1 MTVQEVI
8 TEIMRLPVEDQLELL
23 RLLNESLRGEQRT
36 NPDSGTA
43 LNRVRGL
50 LKSDSPSPD
59 SETLRDA
66 YVEHLMEKYI

>member
-8 TEIMRLPVEDQLELL
+8 TEIRRLPVEDQLELL
-23 RLLNESLRGEQRT
+23 RLLNESLRDEQRT
-36 NPDSGTA
+36 NLDGGTA

-50 LKSDSPSPD
+50 LKSDSLSPD

-66 YVEHLMEKYI
+66 YVEHLMEKYL

>member
-8 TEIMRLPVEDQLELL
+8 TEIRRLPIEDQLELL
-23 RLLNESLRGEQRT
+23 RLLNESLWGEQRT
-36 NPDSGTA
+36 NSGGGTA

-50 LKSDSPSPD
+50 LKPDGPSPD
-59 SETLRDA
+59 GETLRDA